1 MGKVLIYAMLEGFG
15 GVEEYALNLLR
26 YSETGAQ
33 RYGYVILGGK
43 TVYEDTLKRYGADF
57 FFIPPKR
64 ELIKNIK
71 SLWRLFRQLK
81 GTYDTIYFN
90 TSGLYYPVPYLF
102 AKMQGYKIVLHS
114 HSREVHDRRE
124 PIHNFNRWWIGNM
137 ASLKLACST
146 PAARWLFGKKSTE
159 AILVPNAVDL
169 ARFAFDEEKRMQIRR
184 QLGLEDAFVIGHVGR
199 LTQVK
204 NQTRLLDI
212 LAAAKKKRADVRLL
226 LVGDGEDEAMLREKA
241 QMLGISDDVVF
252 YGSTRNTEIPMQAMD
267 CFALPSLAE
276 GFPVTLVEAQGAG
289 LPCVASAAVTTE
301 VNMTGDVTFL
311 PLEESNETWAET
323 ILSQNV
329 TRRNN
334 RELLRARGFDA
345 ADLDENVWTLL
356 HGGKANWKNFS

>member
-15 GVEEYALNLLR
+15 GVEEYVLNLLR
-26 YSETGAQ
+26 YSETGAE
-33 RYGYVILGGK
+33 RYGYVILGEK

-71 SLWRLFRQLK
+71 SLWRLFGQLK
-81 GTYDTIYFN
+81 GTYDTVYFN
-90 TSGLYYPVPYLF
+90 TSGLYYPVPFLF

-124 PIHNFNRWWIGNM
+124 PIHNVNRWWIGKM
-137 ASLKLACST
+137 AGVKLACST
-146 PAARWLFGKKSTE
+146 PAARWLFGKKSGE

-169 ARFAFDEEKRMQIRR
+169 GRFAYDEAQRKQVR
-184 QLGLEDAFVIGHVGR
+184 QKLGLEDAFVIGHVGR
-199 LTQVK
+199 FTQVK

-212 LAAAKKKRADVRLL
+212 LAAAKKQRLDTKLL
-226 LVGDGEDEAMLREKA
+226 LVGDGEDEAMLREKVRT
-241 QMLGISDDVVF
+241 LGISDDVVF
-252 YGSTRNTEIPMQAMD
+252 YGSTRNTEVPMQAMD
-267 CFALPSLAE
+267 CFVLPSLAE

-289 LPCVASAAVTTE
+289 LPCVASDAVTKE
-301 VNMTGDVTFL
+301 VNITGDVTFL
-311 PLEESNETWAET
+311 SLEESNETWGET

-334 RELLRARGFDA
+334 QELLRAKGFDA
-345 ADLDENVWTLL
+345 ADLDARVWTLL
-356 HGGKANWKNFS
+356 HGGK